1 MSGASTRVRRSNRQG
16 LSRRQF
22 LGTAAAGAAAALGT
36 GPASVAA
43 AQAPQVNGAAAA
55 AQADATL
62 VLVNGRIHTM
72 DARNT
77 VARAVSIR
85 NGRFV
90 TVGDTAPG
98 RAPNTRVIDLK
109 GRTVVPGVIEGHVH
123 IVSLA
128 NRPGYHTILENTTS
142 IREIQEALAA
152 RRKDVPQGQWIT
164 SMGGWHPNQWAEH
177 RHPTRAELDA
187 AVSDRPVLLYERFTG
202 PCVTN
207 SLGKA
212 FFDAADAAAP
222 VHPNIVP
229 VKVADNGAIAVAG
242 FAGGGPSASA
252 LFHLRRLQTFE
263 DKKRSTLDAM
273 AYSASLGLTAHLDEV
288 LFPTPGPL
296 HPSQILSNLDQYRMY
311 DSWLALHREGK
322 TSIRLQMNFLQN
334 QNDPALPEL
343 KERLRNQ
350 FQFFGDDMMMTG
362 AIGEWAAPLA
372 SGAVWREA
380 QRLVAQAGW
389 RNENAVQDLA
399 ALTQVVEAYEAV
411 NKEFDITRLR
421 WMVHHVPVVTP
432 DLLTRLKALGCGVE
446 MGAFRWVTSTDPKVV
461 TGAQFRTIVDHG
473 IQAGIH
479 GDGVHI
485 APLNPWLH
493 IYFATTGVNS
503 FGDRVNGDQQIT
515 REEALRLFTKG
526 NSWFLRMEDKIGTI
540 EPGKL
545 ADLAVLDRD
554 YFSVPDA
561 EIKKIRA
568 VLTVVNGQIVH
579 DSKVL

>member
-1 MSGASTRVRRSNRQG
+1 MKK
-16 LSRRQF
+16 LSRRRF
-22 LGTAAAGAAAALGT
+22 LGAAAGAAVGIGSL
-36 GPASVAA
+36 PASAVSLG
-43 AQAPQVNGAAAA
+43 QAPAAGA
-55 AQADATL
+55 QPATIQQDTTL
-62 VLVNGRIHTM
+62 ILTNGRIHTM

-77 VARAVSIR
+77 IARTVSIR

-90 TVGDTAPG
+90 AVGDVNPARG
-98 RAPNTRVIDLK
+98 ANTRIIDLK
-109 GRTVVPGVIEGHVH
+109 GRTVVPGIIEGHVH

-152 RRKDVPQGQWIT
+152 RRKDVPPGAWIT
-164 SMGGWHPNQWAEH
+164 SMGGWHTNQWAEH
-177 RHPTRAELDA
+177 RHPTRQELDA
-187 AVSDRPVLLYERFTG
+187 AVPDRPVLLYERFTG

-212 FFDAADAAAP
+212 FFDAADAAPP
-222 VHPNIVP
+222 VHPDIKP
-229 VKVADNGAIAVAG
+229 VKVSDTGAIAAAG

-263 DKKRSTLDAM
+263 DKKRSTADAM

-296 HPSQILSNLDQYRMY
+296 HPGQILSNLDQYRMY
-311 DSWLALHREGK
+311 DSWLALHRQGK
-322 TSIRLQMNFLQN
+322 AIVRLQMNFLQN
-334 QNDPALPEL
+334 QSDPALPEL

-380 QRLVAQAGW
+380 QRLVGQAGW
-389 RNENAVQDLA
+389 RNENSVQDLA

-411 NKEFDITRLR
+411 NKEFDITGLR

-432 DLLTRLKALGCGVE
+432 DLLNRLKALGCGVE

-461 TGAQFRTIVDHG
+461 VGPQFRTIVDHG

-485 APLNPWLH
+485 APLNPWQH
-493 IYFATTGVNS
+493 IAFATTGVNS
-503 FGDRVNGDQQIT
+503 FGDRVNGDQQI
-515 REEALRLFTKG
+515 RRQEALRLFTRG

-540 EPGKL
+540 ETGKL

-554 YFSVPDA
+554 YFSVPDTD
-561 EIKKIRA
+561 IRKIRS

-579 DSKVL
+579 DAKVVS